1 MIRRLS
7 MLLAAVCGISLS
19 LHAQRPADWTQWRG
33 PNRDGAA
40 PFSVP
45 QTWPERLTQKW
56 KLEVGNGYATPL
68 VIGNRVYVF
77 ARQGDNEVMMAL
89 DADTGKEIWKNAGYP
104 AVYTMQSATVQHG
117 PGPKSTPAFANG
129 RLFTIGMT
137 GVVTAWDAGTGK
149 QVWQKPG
156 DTVNMPQF
164 TSHAFSPVVDRGVV
178 IFHLGGNAGGA
189 ITAFDVNTG
198 AEKWSWKGDGPGY
211 GSPVVADIGGT
222 RQVITITQKMLVGLD
237 AATGAVL
244 WERPWVSPNQ
254 TNSIT
259 PVVHGQNIIVS
270 GNGDPTTE
278 FSITKRDGKWVV
290 DTVWRN
296 EEIPDAHEQSRA
308 RGRHAVW
315 HVDAELRP
323 VLRGRRQERQ
333 DTVAVRRAAGRQRGD
348 GHSRTGGVEPGERRR
363 ARRPAR
369 ESVSLRT
376 GQALQA
382 CRRRD
387 LDAGRIRRQSRAREG
402 RDVAGVVDSGIKGSG
417 SFYEDTR
424 FDARTCY
431 GAGVLVKG
439 LPTPFPPQET
449 SSRAA
454 LTRLGFRSCRRTTT
468 FSTSS
473 DRSPFI

>member
-7 MLLAAVCGISLS
+7 MLLAAVCGVSLS
-19 LHAQRPADWTQWRG
+19 LQAQRPADWTQWRG

-89 DADTGKEIWKNAGYP
+89 DADTGKEVWKNAGYP

-137 GVVTAWDAGTGK
+137 GVVTAWDANTGK

-156 DTVNMPQF
+156 DTANMPQF

-278 FSITKRDGKWVV
+278 FSVTRRDGKWVV

-296 EEIPDAHEQSRA
+296 EDIPMRMSNPVLVGDTLYGMSTRNSGQYFA
-308 RGRHAVW
+308 
-315 HVDAELRP
+315 VDAKSGKTLWLSEGRQAGNVAMATAGPVVLSLENDGELV
-323 VLRGRRQERQ
+323 VLRASQSAFELVKRYKLADAETWTQG
-333 DTVAVRRAAGRQRGD
+333 VYAGNR
-348 GHSRTGGVEPGERRR
+348 
-363 ARRPAR
+363 
-369 ESVSLRT
+369 
-376 GQALQA
+376 
-382 CRRRD
+382 
-387 LDAGRIRRQSRAREG
+387 
-402 RDVAGVVDSGIKGSG
+402 
-417 SFYEDTR
+417 
-424 FDARTCY
+424 
-431 GAGVLVKG
+431 VLVKDV
-439 LPTPFPPQET
+439 T
-449 SSRAA
+449 SLA
-454 LTRLGFRSCRRTTT
+454 LWTVG
-468 FSTSS
+468 
-473 DRSPFI
+473 